1 MRLGERDCAGT
12 GTGKGSPCRKSGAE
26 RAAFRLCAIIVD
38 ADGLNAVA
46 QHPHLSGYFT
56 ENVIVTPHLGEMA
69 RLTGR
74 SIEDLKRDLV
84 ESAVRYGEEKGVT
97 CVLKDAVTVT
107 AGRDGNVYIGDSGC
121 AAMAK
126 GGSGDVLTGVIAGL
140 LALGFSED
148 EAAALGVFLHG
159 RAGAAAACKKG
170 EHSVLAR
177 DIADCLLEK
186 ID

>member
-1 MRLGERDCAGT
+1 MAKKRRDLRAQGCCDGDGGARWQCVYRRQRLRRD
-12 GTGKGSPCRKSGAE
+12 GKGR
-26 RAAFRLCAIIVD
+26 FRRCAD
-38 ADGLNAVA
+38 
-46 QHPHLSGYFT
+46 
-56 ENVIVTPHLGEMA
+56 
-69 RLTGR
+69 
-74 SIEDLKRDLV
+74 
-84 ESAVRYGEEKGVT
+84 
-97 CVLKDAVTVT
+97 
-107 AGRDGNVYIGDSGC
+107 
-121 AAMAK
+121 
-126 GGSGDVLTGVIAGL
+126 GVIAGL

>member
-1 MRLGERDCAGT
+1 MSISATAAG
-12 GTGKGSPCRKSGAE
+12 
-26 RAAFRLCAIIVD
+26 
-38 ADGLNAVA
+38 
-46 QHPHLSGYFT
+46 
-56 ENVIVTPHLGEMA
+56 
-69 RLTGR
+69 
-74 SIEDLKRDLV
+74 
-84 ESAVRYGEEKGVT
+84 
-97 CVLKDAVTVT
+97 
-107 AGRDGNVYIGDSGC
+107 

-159 RAGAAAACKKG
+159 KSRGRQLPVKRG

>member
-1 MRLGERDCAGT
+1 MLGPGL
-12 GTGKGSPCRKSGAE
+12 GKEAHVASLVQNVLLSAYVP
-26 RAAFRLCAIIVD
+26 IIVD

-159 RAGAAAACKKG
+159 RAGAEAACKKG

>member
-140 LALGFSED
+140 LRWDFQRMKRRRSACSCTEELGRQLPVKRESIPCWQEISRT
-148 EAAALGVFLHG
+148 V
-159 RAGAAAACKKG
+159 
-170 EHSVLAR
+170 
-177 DIADCLLEK
+177 CLK
-186 ID
+186 R